1 MSKKKEKI
9 KVSFIGTNSI
19 DVAGSCTHIEMQD
32 YQILLE
38 CGLTQGGTILEDYR
52 INSAKFPFHPSKID
66 YVFVGHSH
74 IDHIGLLPRLI
85 KEGFDGKVIVPK
97 GNKDFIKELCKD
109 CAFIMEKD
117 SESLVKKYKQK
128 QVHLIYTAEHVEEL
142 MNHIVEYDFNKKVI
156 LNDNISFCF
165 RGSQHIINSAQIE
178 LWLSQNNH
186 TKKIVYTSDLGNVA
200 MENNYV
206 RPIHRIDKA
215 NLWIGE
221 ATYSE
226 DTKQLTKKH
235 RKKDLEKLQCVIDQC
250 IENRSSC
257 LLPTFSLHRTQEMI
271 TEIYKLYKERDS
283 VNIDFIIASPL
294 ANKMCDIFLKELEG
308 EQLELFKEVM
318 SWNKLKRIRDY
329 DSVISLLEDKN
340 PHVWLAS
347 SGFMIAGYSRTIC
360 SYLLNNSKNTIVL
373 SGYAP
378 EGSLS
383 YKIKN
388 GKQKYITIDN
398 KVCRNLANAIVLN
411 TYSSHMQYNDL
422 LKYYS
427 DSNCDKICIVHSDKK
442 HKNDFCR
449 ELQEELSKKNKTQ
462 RVVCVTKN
470 SSVNI

>member
-9 KVSFIGTNSI
+9 KVSFVGTNAS
-19 DVAGSCTHIEMQD
+19 DVTGSCIHIEMESF
-32 YQILLE
+32 QILLE
-38 CGLTQGGTILEDYR
+38 CGLTQGGTVLEDYR
-52 INSAKFPFHPSKID
+52 SNSAKFPFHPSKID
-66 YVFVGHSH
+66 YVFIGHSH

-85 KEGFDGKVIVPK
+85 KEGFNGSVIVPK
-97 GNKDFIKELCKD
+97 GNKNFIKELCKD

-117 SESLVKKYKQK
+117 TETLLKKYKQR
-128 QVHLIYTAEHVEEL
+128 QVNLIYTVDHVEKL
-142 MNHIVEYDFNKKVI
+142 MNHIIEYDMNEKII

-165 RGSQHIINSAQIE
+165 RSSQHIINSAQIE

-186 TKKIVYTSDLGNVA
+186 VRKIVYTSDLGNVA

-206 RPIHRIDKA
+206 QPIYKIDKA

-226 DTKQLTKKH
+226 TAKKLTKTN
-235 RKKDLEKLQCVIDQC
+235 RIKDLEKLKNAIDQC
-250 IENRSSC
+250 VENRSSC
-257 LLPTFSLHRTQEMI
+257 LIPTFSLHRTQEMI
-271 TEIYKLYKERDS
+271 TEIYKLYKEREFLD
-283 VNIDFIIASPL
+283 IDFIIASPL
-294 ANKMCDIFLKELEG
+294 ANKMCDIFLEELSG
-308 EQLELFKEVM
+308 ESLELFKEVM
-318 SWNKLKRIRDY
+318 SWNRLKRIRDY
-329 DSVISLLEDKN
+329 DGVVSLLEDKK
-340 PHVWLAS
+340 PHIWLAS
-347 SGFMIAGYSRTIC
+347 SGFMVAGYSRIIC
-360 SYLLNNSKNTIVL
+360 SYLLNNSKNMIVL

-378 EGSLS
+378 ERSLS

-398 KVCRNLANAIVLN
+398 KVCRNLANAVILK

-442 HKNDFCR
+442 HKNDFCK
-449 ELQEELSKKNKTQ
+449 ELQKELSKKNKTQ

-470 SSVNI
+470 VSINI